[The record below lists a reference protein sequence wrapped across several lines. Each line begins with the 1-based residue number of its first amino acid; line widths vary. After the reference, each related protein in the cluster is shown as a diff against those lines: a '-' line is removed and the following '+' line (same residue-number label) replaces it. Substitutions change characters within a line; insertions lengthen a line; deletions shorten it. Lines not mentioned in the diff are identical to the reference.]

1 MSFPKIPGLS
11 GLPLPLLSQDIPEL
25 DLGASAT
32 DQTRSRS
39 HSLHIQTNPSP
50 SASAPVIAGKRERS
64 PTAVHERAL
73 AIFTTTT
80 AGAGDGMS
88 TSDPLLPTGLSSGE
102 KRRRKVRTE
111 IESAEAEKTAATE
124 EGAGSSAVVDL
135 TRLPSRAVPS
145 LPRTASL
152 RHMPPLR
159 SPSTDLKEES
169 GEAGAGSG
177 SFEALARL
185 PSQAAVPSLPRTA
198 FLRPMFPSRTPS
210 VGNGEDETIGSSG
223 IKESTQADALG
234 TSSRLGVVIDFTG
247 RRDIAPAVTTASLL
261 DTLSSAR
268 PRVDLEDGTR
278 REVKMSSLA
287 PSRVKYST
295 PPRLVGSST
304 RLPPPTPFQ
313 INPFRIISSP
323 FVRTA
328 MAILDA
334 RRIEKDGK
342 SFVIAPVEGLMGQ
355 HAQIYAV
362 IATDPLSEVPNDKM
376 YVKIF
381 HRHVL
386 ERSGNTV
393 ETCMLSTAL
402 AQYDRMK
409 VSGLPI
415 VTIYNRDTA
424 ARDGYL
430 AVEKLAPFTLPWE
443 EDTKIADLSAESRLL
458 LDQMKAFFDYGFQ
471 DPSSVALD
479 LVSSNF
485 GLKDGKLALLDFME
499 HDDDIPHGFDC
510 IARKCLTD
518 VSNGNREIYLYLCAG
533 IQKTRPELYARLTSE
548 E

>member
-39 HSLHIQTNPSP
+39 HSLHIQINPSP
-50 SASAPVIAGKRERS
+50 SISAPVIAGKRERS
-64 PTAVHERAL
+64 PTVIHERAL

-80 AGAGDGMS
+80 AGAGDGMNA
-88 TSDPLLPTGLSSGE
+88 SDPLLPTGLSSGE
-102 KRRRKVRTE
+102 KRRRKARTE

-135 TRLPSRAVPS
+135 TRLPS
-145 LPRTASL
+145 
-152 RHMPPLR
+152 
-159 SPSTDLKEES
+159 
-169 GEAGAGSG
+169 
-177 SFEALARL
+177 
-185 PSQAAVPSLPRTA
+185 QAAVPSLPRTA

-210 VGNGEDETIGSSG
+210 AGNGEDETIGSSG
-223 IKESTQADALG
+223 IKESTHADALG
-234 TSSRLGVVIDFTG
+234 TRSRLGVVIDFTG

-430 AVEKLAPFTLPWE
+430 AVEKLAPFILPWE

-533 IQKTRPELYARLTSE
+533 IQKTRPELYVRLTSE